1 MSKAEKL
8 ACANKLEAAA
18 LVIQVPGWWS
28 QGAEA
33 RSDVGFPV
41 PFSGWGAT
49 CFCAIGAYKAAGGG
63 WRDLRGGVDAG
74 WQTLR
79 ELAGFSVGAYNDA
92 PGRTAR
98 EVASLMLDA
107 ADQLRGEAAHG

>member
-1 MSKAEKL
+1 MTTPQEKL

-18 LVIQVPGWWS
+18 LVIQCGDGEWWT

-33 RSDVGFPV
+33 RNAVGFHV
-41 PFSGWGAT
+41 PPSGWGAE
-49 CFCAIGAYKAAGGG
+49 CFCADGAYRAVGGH
-63 WRDLRGGVDAG
+63 RVESDPG

-79 ELAGFSVGAYNDA
+79 QLAGGDMTEFNDA

-107 ADQLRGEAAHG
+107 ADQLRGEVT